1 MMPHK
6 HFEPEAFAEKAT
18 ELRSRF
24 DRDSDNTLFLDSTAS
39 SLNVPLDGMPV
50 YVDQTWEVIRN
61 QKELNLPDQAPDGVQ
76 LYEYE

>member
-50 YVDQTWEVIRN
+50 YVD
-61 QKELNLPDQAPDGVQ
+61 
-76 LYEYE
+76 